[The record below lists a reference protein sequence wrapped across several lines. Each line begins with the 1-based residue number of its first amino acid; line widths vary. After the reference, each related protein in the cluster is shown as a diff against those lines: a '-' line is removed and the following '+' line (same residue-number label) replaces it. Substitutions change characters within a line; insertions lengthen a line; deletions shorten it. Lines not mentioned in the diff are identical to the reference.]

1 MPPEGGMSAPVAA
14 AVLWVVLAT
23 CTAFLPMRRQ
33 FGPGIALLLAAPALI
48 IWLGLSHGLLAGL
61 GALAA
66 VLSMFRKPLAYY
78 ARRWSGRAGDVSE

>member
-1 MPPEGGMSAPVAA
+1 MKKQ
-14 AVLWVVLAT
+14 
-23 CTAFLPMRRQ
+23 C
-33 FGPGIALLLAAPALI
+33 I
-48 IWLGLSHGLLAGL
+48 GLLVAGL

>member
-1 MPPEGGMSAPVAA
+1 M
-14 AVLWVVLAT
+14 LH
-23 CTAFLPMRRQ
+23 RRDAMIRVGQ
-33 FGPGIALLLAAPALI
+33 
-48 IWLGLSHGLLAGL
+48 AGL